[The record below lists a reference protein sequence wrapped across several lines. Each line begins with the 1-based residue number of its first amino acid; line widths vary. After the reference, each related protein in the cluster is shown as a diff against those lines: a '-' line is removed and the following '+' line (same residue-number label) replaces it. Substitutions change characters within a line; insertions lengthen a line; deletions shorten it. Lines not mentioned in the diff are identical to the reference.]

1 MHIDMHYYG
10 TFALARLAGIK
21 HEDAL
26 VAATAAQFV
35 DDSADE
41 KCVPIGDALFQAEI
55 TTRHFHVL
63 TLDELN
69 SLADQI
75 NVWVPFHFLPGGE
88 GSGLTQ
94 KLVCRMDSKIA
105 RQMVARY
112 VEKAPGELFGRE
124 LMGICAHVYADTF
137 AHYGFSGVSS
147 RRNLVIGDSIDLLN
161 TDNIPAL
168 TAYRM
173 KFLDKFPRVAKN
185 IRNLMSGI
193 AEGATGGEE
202 DGGLGHGGV
211 AIYPDEPYLQY
222 SFQYEHPKLVTEGSS
237 QVTHDNPKTFL
248 LGCEK
253 LHGMFSQ
260 FRESWKREISD
271 DKSMRSFED
280 VKEQIAEILAF
291 EAGKQD
297 RSRHWQEQAKKL
309 WGFEI
314 PDYPGKSW
322 EKDFNEE
329 GKEKPAEVSQTSVHR
344 FFCAAAFH
352 KYFVVRELLPEN
364 GVFVA

>member
-35 DDSADE
+35 DDSAEHE
-41 KCVPIGDALFQAEI
+41 KIPVGDALFQSEI
-55 TTRHFHVL
+55 TTRHFGVL
-63 TLDELN
+63 ELKDLN
-69 SLADQI
+69 DPADQI
-75 NVWVPFHFLPGGE
+75 SVWVPFHFLPGGE
-88 GSGLTQ
+88 GSTLTQ

-105 RQMVARY
+105 QQMVERY
-112 VEKAPGELFGRE
+112 VEKAPGELFGRQ

-147 RRNLVIGDSIDLLN
+147 RRNLVVGDSIELLN
-161 TDNIPAL
+161 TDNVPAL
-168 TAYRM
+168 RDYRLG
-173 KFLDKFPRVAKN
+173 FLKKWLPPSGVRN
-185 IRNLMSGI
+185 IRSFFSGM
-193 AEGATGGEE
+193 AEEATDDEKPGA
-202 DGGLGHGGV
+202 LGHGAV

-222 SFQYEHPKLVTEGSS
+222 SYQYEHPDLVTEGPS
-237 QVTHDNPKTFL
+237 QVLHDNPKTYL

-260 FRESWKREISD
+260 FRESWKGEISD
-271 DKSMRSFED
+271 DESLRVFAD
-280 VKEQIAEILAF
+280 VKGQIQDILGF
-291 EAGKQD
+291 EAGKHE
-297 RSRHWQEQAKKL
+297 RARKWQEQAKNL

-314 PDYPGKSW
+314 PDYPGEAWKA
-322 EKDFNEE
+322 DFRKGKPEE
-329 GKEKPAEVSQTSVHR
+329 IARTDVHR
-344 FFCAAAFH
+344 FFRAAAYH
-352 KYFVVRELLPEN
+352 KFFVVRELLPEN